1 MSRQLDEHLFVSG
14 RADAFQPSTE
24 NDVRSLITKIET
36 TTSLSEL
43 IKTLFDPLRF
53 QLFPPS
59 IRIERVPGKGGFQSS
74 KKSSK
79 R

>member
-14 RADAFQPSTE
+14 RADAFQPSTVD
-24 NDVRSLITKIET
+24 DVCSLITKIET

-43 IKTLFDPLRF
+43 IKALLDALGF

-59 IRIERVPGKGGFQSS
+59 IRVERVPGKGGF
-74 KKSSK
+74 KSSLPNL